1 MTSLITLELCHIFCH
16 SGNNGNMLI
25 ALSNADLLSRTFSYY
40 HAWVMLESNSEEYT
54 TKTENLGY
62 LKAVGE
68 KAPLQNTVSY

>member
-1 MTSLITLELCHIFCH
+1 
-16 SGNNGNMLI
+16 MLI

-40 HAWVMLESNSEEYT
+40 HAWVMLESNFGEYT

-68 KAPLQNTVSY
+68 KSPLQNTVSY